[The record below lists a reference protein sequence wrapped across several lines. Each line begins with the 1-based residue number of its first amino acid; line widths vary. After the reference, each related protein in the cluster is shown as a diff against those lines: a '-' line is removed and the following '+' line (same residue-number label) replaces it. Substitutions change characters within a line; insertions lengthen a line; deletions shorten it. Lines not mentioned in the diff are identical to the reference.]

1 MGMRQLARL
10 DANDVLRQQL
20 VVALHLLRR
29 LPAADGAGHVVPA
42 VGGVLV
48 VHRQRILEQLVLL
61 RRPRRAHRT
70 RRHPRP
76 VEPRKEKAEGNPC
89 NRVGCHGEAAVL
101 ISRRVVEAKVGSL
114 DAGRE

>member
-10 DANDVLRQQL
+10 DAKDVLHQQF
-20 VVALHLLRR
+20 VVALHPLRR
-29 LPAADGAGHVVPA
+29 LPADGAGHVVPA

-48 VHRQRILEQLVLL
+48 VHRQRILEHLVLL

-89 NRVGCHGEAAVL
+89 NRVGWHGEAAVL
-101 ISRRVVEAKVGSL
+101 ISRRVVEAKGGWL